1 MHYGPRP
8 RRPARPGTPSLVH
21 STVMSIVQQCLT
33 HAKRETRTESPKTS
47 FSPATCRFLSL
58 VARSPSH
65 VAVCHSPRA
74 RLALP
79 LTIPPRMQSPRP
91 ASWGKRTDNL
101 AIAPRRLSR
110 ASHSVPGVAD
120 RQPLPRQCVCRRH
133 DVSHPAIRLRRSFA
147 PRIHSPP
154 CVRGRLSFLLVAAA
168 AHVRNPCS
176 PPRTSDVPSP
186 AMRRVG
192 GSSSCLRGQRSREE
206 GCEA

>member
-1 MHYGPRP
+1 MGRDRGGRRDRGRP
-8 RRPARPGTPSLVH
+8 RRCTLQS
-21 STVMSIVQQCLT
+21 CLQYSVFDP
-33 HAKRETRTESPKTS
+33 RQTRDPDRITENEFQPRDLA
-47 FSPATCRFLSL
+47 PRFL
-58 VARSPSH
+58 VAPPRTSQ
-65 VAVCHSPRA
+65 CHSPRA

-110 ASHSVPGVAD
+110 ASHGVPGVAD

-176 PPRTSDVPSP
+176 PPRISDVPSP